1 MMQNIFMART
11 ADKSF
16 LKKNIVFFTFCIYIF
31 LIFAYSIRLHKRR
44 KTKRQEASIINL
56 IKKSL

>member
-16 LKKNIVFFTFCIYIF
+16 SKKNIVFFTFCIYIF
-31 LIFAYSIRLHKRR
+31 LIFAYSIRLHKGR
-44 KTKRQEASIINL
+44 
-56 IKKSL
+56 

>member
-1 MMQNIFMART
+1 MSAKLTKIYETATKTIKMMQNIFMART

-16 LKKNIVFFTFCIYIF
+16 SKKNIVFFTFCIHIF

-44 KTKRQEASIINL
+44 
-56 IKKSL
+56 

>member
-11 ADKSF
+11 EDKSF

-31 LIFAYSIRLHKRR
+31 LIFAYSIRLHKR
-44 KTKRQEASIINL
+44 Q
-56 IKKSL
+56 